1 MSPASLIPP
10 VTHGYLPGEPPL
22 FASHHAPAASA
33 PARNIAYVVCL
44 PVHLDL
50 IQSYRSMRVLAEV
63 LAAAGFHVLRVHY
76 DGTGESIG
84 ATDDDPGR
92 VAAWLESVRRAVES
106 LAALPGIEGVGLVG
120 IRLGG
125 TLALETA
132 TRMDIARLVLWEA
145 PNGAAYTREMEI
157 LDASTP
163 RRLLQGEALADPAAG
178 LVAGGYRLSRET
190 ITDLGFLALDK
201 MQLRGRPDVLLVQR
215 ADRKPSPKVQKHLEA
230 AGCAVTAVQLPGHP
244 EMMAMPERSAVP
256 AAIIGAVCEW
266 AVARS
271 SPASGA
277 AARGPALAPEL
288 THAGLRWR
296 ILRFGS
302 GDHLFGILTE
312 PASGPRRGLPA
323 VLLLTG
329 GVTPRTA
336 GNGSYVALTKRLAA
350 KGHAVLRMDLAFI
363 GESGTPDGTPGKGND
378 PFPASILDDARAGL
392 DRACACAGVASGA
405 NAWVLGL
412 CSGAYAA
419 FQVARVEPRVLGVF
433 IINPTTFH
441 REAPAADTQ
450 ASADAGTLSTVDQL
464 EQMQRYLQVMRDPQ
478 SWKKLLSG
486 KANVRHIV
494 KVVGARV
501 GSKLE
506 AAKEAAA
513 VRLGRAPKGVARD
526 LEELL
531 ARGAKVNL
539 VFSEGDPGQ
548 AMFAVELGA
557 REAELVKKGLHVQR
571 FAGADHNFHELSSR
585 AELLDW
591 LTATIAG

>member
-1 MSPASLIPP
+1 MSAAP
-10 VTHGYLPGEPPL
+10 VTHGFLEGEPPL

-33 PARNIAYVVCL
+33 PPRNIAYVLCL
-44 PVHLDL
+44 PLHLDL
-50 IQSYRSMRVLAEV
+50 IQSYRSMRVLAEE

-84 ATDDDPGR
+84 SADDDPGR
-92 VAAWLESVRRAVES
+92 VAAWLESVRRAVVAM
-106 LAALPGIEGVGLVG
+106 AALPGVEGVGLVG

-145 PNGAAYTREMEI
+145 PSGAGYTREMEI

-163 RRLLQGEALADPAAG
+163 RRLLQGEAQADPAAG

-190 ITDLGFLALDK
+190 VTDLGALALDK
-201 MQLRGRPDVLLVQR
+201 MQLRGRPDVLLVHR
-215 ADRKPSPKVQKHLEA
+215 GDRKPSPRVQKHLEQ
-230 AGCAVTAVQLPGHP
+230 AGCATTALQLPGHP

-256 AAIIGAVCEW
+256 TAIIAAVCEW
-266 AVARS
+266 AVAHS
-271 SPASGA
+271 TVVDGGA
-277 AARGPALAPEL
+277 GRAKSAPALSPQAI
-288 THAGLRWR
+288 HAGLRWR

-302 GDHLFGILTE
+302 GEHLFGILTE

-350 KGHAVLRMDLAFI
+350 NGHAVLRMDLAFI
-363 GESGTPDGTPGKGND
+363 GESGTPDGTPGKGTD
-378 PFPASILDDARAGL
+378 PFPASIIDDARAGL
-392 DRACACAGVASGA
+392 DRVCAAVASGER
-405 NAWVLGL
+405 AWALGL

-419 FQVARVEPRVLGVF
+419 FQIARGEPRVLGVF
-433 IINPTTFH
+433 IINPTAFH
-441 REAPAADTQ
+441 RAAPPPGGGDEGGMLT
-450 ASADAGTLSTVDQL
+450 TVDQL
-464 EQMQRYLQVMRDPQ
+464 EQMQRYLQIMRDPQ

-486 KANVRHIV
+486 KANVRHIA

-501 GSKLE
+501 ASKLE

-548 AMFAVELGA
+548 AMFAAELGA
-557 REAELVKKGLHVQR
+557 REAELVNKGLQVKT

>member
-1 MSPASLIPP
+1 MSAAP
-10 VTHGYLPGEPPL
+10 VTHGFLEGEPPL
-22 FASHHAPAASA
+22 FASHHPPTS
-33 PARNIAYVVCL
+33 PARSVAYVLCL

-50 IQSYRSMRVLAEV
+50 IQSYRSMRVLAEE

-76 DGTGESIG
+76 DGTGESMG
-84 ATDDDPGR
+84 STDDDPGR
-92 VAAWLESVRRAVES
+92 VAAWLASIRRAVVA
-106 LAALPGIEGVGLVG
+106 LATLPGVEGVGLVG

-125 TLALETA
+125 TLALQIA
-132 TRMDIARLVLWEA
+132 TQMDIARLVLWEA
-145 PNGAAYTREMEI
+145 PNGAGYTREMEI

-163 RRLLQGEALADPAAG
+163 RRLLQGKAQADPAAG

-190 ITDLGFLALDK
+190 IDDLGALALDK
-201 MQLRGRPDVLLVQR
+201 MQLRGRPDVLLVHR
-215 ADRKPSPKVQKHLEA
+215 GDRKPSARAQKHLEA
-230 AGCAVTAVQLPGHP
+230 AGCAVTAVQLSGHP

-256 AAIIGAVCEW
+256 TAIIAAVGNW
-266 AVARS
+266 AIAHS
-271 SPASGA
+271 ELASEGT
-277 AARGPALAPEL
+277 ARGPELAPEVS
-288 THAGLRWR
+288 HAGLRWR

-312 PASGPRRGLPA
+312 PASGPQRGLPA

-350 KGHAVLRMDLAFI
+350 NGHAVLRMDLAFI
-363 GESGTPDGTPGKGND
+363 GESGTPDGAPGKGTD
-378 PFPASILDDARAGL
+378 PFPPSIIEDARAGL
-392 DRACACAGVASGA
+392 DRACAAVASGTK
-405 NAWVLGL
+405 AWVLGL

-419 FQVARVEPRVLGVF
+419 FQIARGEPRLLGVF
-433 IINPTTFH
+433 IINPTAFH
-441 REAPAADTQ
+441 RDAPAAD
-450 ASADAGTLSTVDQL
+450 ANATLTTVDQL

-486 KANVRHIV
+486 KANVRHIA

-513 VRLGRAPKGVARD
+513 VRLGRAPRGVARD

-548 AMFAVELGA
+548 AMFAAELGA
-557 REAELVKKGLHVQR
+557 REAELVKKGLHVKT
-571 FAGADHNFHELSSR
+571 FAGADHNFHEMSSR